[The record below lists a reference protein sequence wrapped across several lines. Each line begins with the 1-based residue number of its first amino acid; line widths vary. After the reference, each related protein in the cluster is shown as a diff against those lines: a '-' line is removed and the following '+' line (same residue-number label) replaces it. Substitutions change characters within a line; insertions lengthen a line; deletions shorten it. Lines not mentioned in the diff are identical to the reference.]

1 MKVVEKKKGDEEWFG
16 KQQASLTTEQPLGGF
31 SYHATCRP
39 AIKSITQA
47 IHPRTAPTRSRRPS
61 RATTSTA
68 APQSFFFFRVL
79 LVLQARVVFMGN
91 LFGFTTPCIRR
102 YLPITSS

>member
-31 SYHATCRP
+31 CLPRDMP
-39 AIKSITQA
+39 ARNQID
-47 IHPRTAPTRSRRPS
+47 HPSHPSPHSSHSLPTSLQSHNINRSPS
-61 RATTSTA
+61 KT
-68 APQSFFFFRVL
+68 FFRVL
-79 LVLQARVVFMGN
+79 LVLQARVVFLGN